1 MAGRWDPTCVQPR
14 GRKQPGDRR
23 SQQARTYARL
33 CWSGCVWIWTSHV
46 WTSSSPLY
54 CIMPT
59 TSVPYPLACQ
69 HDHRRYVSIVV
80 GTFPSSA
87 VGVSGSSQL
96 SGRVLVIWW
105 NAARTE
111 GLGAPADERARDG
124 ACMANGN
131 ERARPPAHPITNPD
145 VAQPTY
151 ESCAGAYDYHASC
164 RDMRTT
170 VQQAPAMTIYTVYIF
185 FFFFLFPLSQVP
197 ALLLPVRGADRRES
211 MHGHGPREIQEPAR
225 AHAWQA
231 AVSSGSPKCPNCAA
245 AGWLMAGCL
254 AGP

>member
-1 MAGRWDPTCVQPR
+1 MTDEASKHVRTHVSAGLDVYGYGRLTSGRRRRRCIVSCQPL
-14 GRKQPGDRR
+14 PY
-23 SQQARTYARL
+23 RTPSRANMTTA
-33 CWSGCVWIWTSHV
+33 GTS
-46 WTSSSPLY
+46 
-54 CIMPT
+54 
-59 TSVPYPLACQ
+59 
-69 HDHRRYVSIVV
+69 
-80 GTFPSSA
+80 PSSA

-124 ACMANGN
+124 ACMPNGN
-131 ERARPPAHPITNPD
+131 EGPPAHPITNPD